1 MDGLGVIDLC
11 EVSGHTK
18 VISVSGD
25 DRKMLEFKVSYNG
38 EIRDK
43 VSCMLQLQLQIV
55 LHLGYAK

>member
-1 MDGLGVIDLC
+1 MIDLC

-43 VSCMLQLQLQIV
+43 VSYMLQLQLQIV